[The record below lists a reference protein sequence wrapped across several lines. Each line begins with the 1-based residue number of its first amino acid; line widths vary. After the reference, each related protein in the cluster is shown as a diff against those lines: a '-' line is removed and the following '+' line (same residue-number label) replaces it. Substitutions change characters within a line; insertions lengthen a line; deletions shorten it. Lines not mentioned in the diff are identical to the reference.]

1 MRFYDIF
8 NGDADGL
15 CALQQL
21 RLAKPRDAEL
31 VTGVKRDN
39 RLLAHVHPY
48 PGDEVTVLDIGLDGN
63 RQDLLRIL
71 GAGAHC
77 RYFDHHHAGEIPSHP
92 GLEAHIDTS
101 PGTCTSLIVDAHL
114 QGRYRA
120 WAVVAAFG
128 DNLAESAA
136 AAARTLALAERDLD
150 ALRELGECLNYNAYG
165 ETLDDL
171 HFHPAALFRRLQ
183 AYEDPLEF
191 AAKAPEFEQLR
202 RALEDDWAR
211 ALEVPVH
218 PLGGHSAAV
227 ILPEEKW
234 SRRVSGMLANELAS
248 HDPSRAHAVLTR
260 RGENYVVSLRA
271 PRASGP
277 GIDAVARRFGGNGRG
292 RAAGIELL
300 PHARLEELFQA
311 LREAYDTQRRD
322 A

>member
-21 RLAKPRDAEL
+21 RLEKPREAEL

-39 RLLAHVHPY
+39 RLLARVHPG
-48 PGDEVTVLDIGLDGN
+48 PGDEITVLDIGLDGN
-63 RQDLLRIL
+63 RRDLLRIL
-71 GAGAHC
+71 GAGARC
-77 RYFDHHHAGEIPSHP
+77 RYFDHHHAGEIPAHP
-92 GLEAHIDTS
+92 LLDLHIDTS
-101 PGTCTSLIVDAHL
+101 PGTCTSLIVDAWL
-114 QGRYRA
+114 GGRHRA

-128 DNLAESAA
+128 DNLAQSAVAA
-136 AAARTLALAERDLD
+136 AAPLALPGPELD
-150 ALRELGECLNYNAYG
+150 TLRQLGECLNYNAYG

-183 AYEDPLEF
+183 AYVDPLEF
-191 AAKAPEFEQLR
+191 AARAPEFGQLR

-211 ALEVPVH
+211 AREVPVH
-218 PLGGHSAAV
+218 PLGGHCAAV

-248 HDPSRAHAVLTR
+248 QDPVRAHAVLTR

-271 PRASGP
+271 PREAGP
-277 GIDAVARRFGGNGRG
+277 GIDAVARQFGGNGRG

-300 PHARLEELFQA
+300 PHARLDELFQA
-311 LREAYDTQRRD
+311 LREAYDPPRRD

>member
-21 RLAKPRDAEL
+21 RLAKPQDAEL

-39 RLLAHVHPY
+39 RLLAHVNPG
-48 PGDEVTVLDIGLDGN
+48 PGDQVTVLDIGLDGN

-77 RYFDHHHAGEIPSHP
+77 RYFDHHHAGQIPAHP
-92 GLEAHIDTS
+92 LLETHIDTS
-101 PGTCTSLIVDAHL
+101 PGTCTSLIVNAWL
-114 QGRYRA
+114 GGRHQA

-128 DNLAESAA
+128 DNLAHAAVEAA
-136 AAARTLALAERDLD
+136 APLALRAPDLD

-171 HFHPAALFRRLQ
+171 HFHPATLFRRLQ
-183 AYEDPLEF
+183 AYDDPLEF
-191 AAKAPEFEQLR
+191 AAKSAEFDRLR

-211 ALEVPVH
+211 ARDVPVH
-218 PLGGHSAAV
+218 PLGSRSAAV

-234 SRRVSGMLANELAS
+234 SRRICGLLANELAS

-260 RGENYVVSLRA
+260 RGDAYVVSLRA
-271 PRASGP
+271 PREAGP
-277 GIDAVARRFGGNGRG
+277 GIDVVARQFGGNGRG

-300 PHARLEELFQA
+300 PHARLDELFQA
-311 LREAYDTQRRD
+311 LREAYDPPRRN